1 MHSFLTELYTNSN
14 FPILSAA
21 LLGLL
26 IAVAPCP
33 MTLNI
38 TAIGFIGKNISNRKR
53 LFYNGIFF
61 TLGNMVSYSALAILI
76 YFGANLTK
84 VSLFFQQYSELIIG
98 PILLVVGLY
107 MTGFFKFNV
116 PKLTHIV
123 KRFENYSSFRA
134 WDSFLLGLILS
145 LAFCPYS
152 GVLYFG
158 MLMPLILTTS
168 APLLV
173 FAFSFAAA
181 VPVVIF
187 AWSLAFTIFGIGGIF
202 KKIKAFE
209 FWFRKFIAFIF
220 ISVGSYYISR
230 LLL

>member
-14 FPILSAA
+14 FPLLSAA
-21 LLGLL
+21 LLGVL

-38 TAIGFIGKNISNRKR
+38 TAIGFIGKNVSNRKR

-61 TLGNMVSYSALAILI
+61 TFGNMVSYSTLAILI

-84 VSLFFQQYSELIIG
+84 VSLFFQQYSEWLIG
-98 PILLVVGLY
+98 PILLIVGLY
-107 MTGFFKFNV
+107 MTGFLKFNV
-116 PKLTHIV
+116 PALTNIA
-123 KRFENYSSFRA
+123 KQFENYSSFRA

-158 MLMPLILTTS
+158 MLMPLIITTS

-181 VPVVIF
+181 VPVVLF
-187 AWSLAFTIFGIGGIF
+187 AWLLAFSISGIGSIF
-202 KKIKAFE
+202 NKIKTFE

-220 ISVGSYYISR
+220 ISVGVYYIYQ